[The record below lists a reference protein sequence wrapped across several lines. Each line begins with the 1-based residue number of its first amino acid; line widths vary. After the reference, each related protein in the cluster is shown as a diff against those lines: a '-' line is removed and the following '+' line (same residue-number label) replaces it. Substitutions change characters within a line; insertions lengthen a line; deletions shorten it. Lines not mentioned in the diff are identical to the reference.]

1 MLFFSLLYLFGRV
14 ITFEYCDTAPIIHGT
29 GSQAVVPIGELF
41 SRKYDV
47 IDILPITTQ
56 STATLGIYNL
66 ISGGVDIAYSSRKI
80 STNDYQYF
88 GCDST
93 LVNSV
98 GTVADTCKG
107 VLPTPVKIGSDVIA
121 VISSPDVDL
130 SSISLDDV
138 IAIFQSTNY
147 TFFLP
152 ERYSNIY
159 IPWQRFTGL
168 DMDFDSDLVQ
178 EFSDQLQLINVM
190 GNSTET
196 IGFVFAGRLL
206 GFNEVNVINID
217 GISPL
222 DYLNIDNYLFQH
234 ILVGS
239 ERFVVRD
246 FVQILRLPLRTS
258 QGTAHSTSYELIAAS
273 GTALPTKKI
282 MILKHF
288 KAISEN
294 TLLSRQR
301 TIYVNYNR
309 QINVNSAVSERSR
322 LHELENLLAH
332 PDAIKRRQEAK
343 LRQQF
348 MKAQQ
353 IERLKTEWW
362 MKECGQNLQVVS
374 TPAEF
379 DDCLR
384 CKQQEGNL
392 IVVKFFAPYCHACKT
407 MDPKFRQIVLQNLD
421 VIFIKFN
428 VGPDSMRARA
438 EELKVN
444 RLPYFHI
451 YSGTEHLAAFTA
463 NLVTISR
470 LRRAISIYKQGLL
483 NNKYQ
488 TSFQTQGLPFPNN
501 SVPLRS
507 VEYL

>member
-1 MLFFSLLYLFGRV
+1 MC
-14 ITFEYCDTAPIIHGT
+14 T
-29 GSQAVVPIGELF
+29 
-41 SRKYDV
+41 
-47 IDILPITTQ
+47 
-56 STATLGIYNL
+56 
-66 ISGGVDIAYSSRKI
+66 RKI